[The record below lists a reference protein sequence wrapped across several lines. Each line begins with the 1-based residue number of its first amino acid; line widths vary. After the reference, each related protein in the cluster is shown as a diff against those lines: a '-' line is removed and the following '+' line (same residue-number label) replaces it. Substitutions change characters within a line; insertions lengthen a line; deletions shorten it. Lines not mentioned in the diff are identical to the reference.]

1 MNNELDEAI
10 EDYKRAVVDLKIAV
24 EKLTKSNQDKLRAVK
39 RLQPLLG
46 DIIKKINV
54 TN

>member
-10 EDYKRAVVDLKIAV
+10 YEYKKALVDLKIAV
-24 EKLTKSNQDKLRAVK
+24 EKLTKSNRDKLKAVK

-46 DIIKKINV
+46 EIIKKINV